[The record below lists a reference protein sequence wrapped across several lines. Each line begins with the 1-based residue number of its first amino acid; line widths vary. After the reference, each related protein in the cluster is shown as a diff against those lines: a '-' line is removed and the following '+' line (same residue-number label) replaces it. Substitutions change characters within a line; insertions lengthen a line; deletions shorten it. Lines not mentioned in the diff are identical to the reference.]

1 MQFYVFDPEN
11 DRIEATVFDRDL
23 FSPNG
28 EHQSFLILYTTI
40 HLLFYFADFLGST
53 SIKISEL
60 QQDGPSPWTK
70 RLLLEHVHTGEIEF
84 QLQYEDI
91 KLL

>member
-1 MQFYVFDPEN
+1 MFDPES

-28 EHQSFLILYTTI
+28 EHHSFLSLYNNSC
-40 HLLFYFADFLGST
+40 LCCSADFLGST

-60 QQDGPSPWTK
+60 LQDDKSPWTK

-84 QLQYEDI
+84 HLEYEDI
-91 KLL
+91 KSL

>member
-1 MQFYVFDPEN
+1 MFDPES

-28 EHQSFLILYTTI
+28 EHHSFKILHTI
-40 HLLFYFADFLGST
+40 IHILLCYSADFLGST

-60 QQDGPSPWTK
+60 LQDSPSPWTK